1 MSNCCIIGLGYIG
14 LPTAALIAMSN
25 HNVIGVDINQN
36 ILEMIRNGHVHFY
49 EPGLL
54 EILKKVI
61 SNKKMTVSNKPTYA
75 DVFIIAVPTPFKKNL
90 DSLPEPD
97 IQFVL
102 SAAESIAPFLQK
114 GNLIIIESTSPVG
127 TTEKVRSLLKNKSKC
142 NVDDLHICY
151 CPERVIPGNILKEL
165 VENNRV
171 IGGIKKLDA
180 ELAKEFYKSF
190 CKGDI
195 KISDARTAELVKL
208 TENTFRDVNIAFANE
223 LSIICDELNV
233 DVEDLINLSNQ
244 HPRVNILKPSCGVGG
259 HCIAV
264 DPWFLVSAAPD
275 SANLIRTAREVN
287 NAKISWV
294 ETKIQDVAK
303 QFFDENCRNPTI
315 CCLGLTFKPNV
326 DDIRESP
333 AKKIVENLISFGL
346 KLMIC
351 EPNLKNIQNI
361 NLDSLDDVVC
371 KSDIIVFL
379 VAHDEFKKLN
389 LENEFIMDFC
399 GVSKFL

>member
-25 HNVIGVDINQN
+25 HNVIGVDINES
-36 ILEMIRNGHVHFY
+36 ILEKIRIGDIHFY

-54 EILKKVI
+54 KILKKVI
-61 SNKKMTVSNKPTYA
+61 SNKKMKVSNTPA
-75 DVFIIAVPTPFKKNL
+75 NSDVFIIAVPTPFKKNL
-90 DSLPEPD
+90 DALPEPD
-97 IQFVL
+97 IQYVL

-127 TTEKVRSLLKNKSKC
+127 TTEKVRELLKNISKC

-151 CPERVIPGNILKEL
+151 CPERVIPGNILNEL
-165 VENNRV
+165 VDNNRV

-180 ELAKEFYKSF
+180 ELAKIFYESF

-195 KISDARTAELVKL
+195 KTTDARTAELVKL

-264 DPWFLVSAAPD
+264 DPWFLVSAAPN
-275 SANLIRTAREVN
+275 SAKLIRTAREVN

-294 ETKIQDVAK
+294 ESKIKDTAN
-303 QFFDENCRNPTI
+303 QFFKENGKNPLI
-315 CCLGLTFKPNV
+315 GCFGLTFKPNV

-333 AKKIVENLISFGL
+333 AKKIVDNLISCGL

-351 EPNLKNIQNI
+351 EPNLNNIQNI
-361 NLDSLDDVVC
+361 NLDSVDTVIC
-371 KSDIIVFL
+371 KSDLIVLL

-389 LENEFIMDFC
+389 FKNKFVIDFC
-399 GVSKFL
+399 GVSKFH

>member
-1 MSNCCIIGLGYIG
+1 MSNCCVIGLGYIG

-25 HNVIGVDINQN
+25 HNVIGVDINEN
-36 ILEMIRNGHVHFY
+36 ILEKIRNGDVHFY

-54 EILKKVI
+54 KILKKVI
-61 SNKKMTVSNKPTYA
+61 SNKKMKVSNIPANA
-75 DVFIIAVPTPFKKNL
+75 DIFIIAVPTPFKKNL
-90 DSLPEPD
+90 DSLPQPD
-97 IQFVL
+97 IQYVL

-127 TTEKVRSLLKNKSKC
+127 TTERVRSIFKNISNC
-142 NVDDLHICY
+142 HVDDLHICY
-151 CPERVIPGNILKEL
+151 CPERVIPGNILNEL

-171 IGGIKKLDA
+171 IGGINKLDA
-180 ELAKEFYKSF
+180 ELASEFYKSF
-190 CKGDI
+190 CEGDI
-195 KISDARTAELVKL
+195 KITDARTAELVKL
-208 TENTFRDVNIAFANE
+208 TENTFRDVNIALANE

-233 DVEDLINLSNQ
+233 DVENLIDLSNQ

-259 HCIAV
+259 HCISV
-264 DPWFLVSAAPD
+264 DPWFLVSAAPN

-287 NAKISWV
+287 NGKISWV
-294 ETKIQDVAK
+294 EKKIHDVAN
-303 QFFDENCRNPTI
+303 QFIKENGKNPI
-315 CCLGLTFKPNV
+315 IGCLGLTFKPNV

-333 AKKIVENLISFGL
+333 AKKIVDNLISAGL
-346 KLMIC
+346 ELMIC

-361 NLDSLDDVVC
+361 NLDTLDNVIH
-371 KSDIIVFL
+371 KSDLIVFL

-389 LENEFIMDFC
+389 LENKNFMDFC